1 MINKTFLEP
10 TKDFDALLPETGDDI
25 PIENIRPYHVSEMSV
40 SKKLANLIK
49 TKATGPDGIPAWL
62 LKENSDILG
71 APISDI
77 LNSSY
82 QEASLPQSW
91 RCADIVPIPKQK
103 PVQEVNKDLRPISL
117 TPIISKVAEDYIV
130 DEFVKPAVL
139 RRVDPNQYGAI
150 PRSSPVFALLSMIHK
165 WNAATDGTG
174 ATVRVILFDFK
185 KAFDLIDH
193 HLLLSKI
200 KTYDFPQWVFKWIRD
215 FLTGRKQRV
224 KLNQNSYSDW
234 ADISAGAPQGT
245 KLGPWLFM
253 IMINDLKINDSNIWK
268 FVDDTTL
275 DEIVGKNEESKVQ
288 TLIDDLTRQISE
300 SQFKFNETK
309 CKELRIG
316 FCKPRAMF
324 DPIIVN
330 GEMLEVVDSA
340 KILGLTVSNNLKW
353 NNHIDQIISKARK
366 RLYFLSQLK
375 RARVGTK
382 ELVLFF
388 TTCIRPILE
397 YASPVFH
404 NGLTNYLSQDLERIQ
419 KRAFRIILPWVS
431 YEDAL
436 QSTGLRRLSHRRGGL
451 SDKLFEEIVT
461 DDSHKLYN
469 LLPPRNETVNMTLRS
484 SHRFNVAFQTNRF
497 KNSFIIHN
505 ALNYSS

>member
-1 MINKTFLEP
+1 MIRHRQAALARGDETLFKSLRNQVNRERKSCRGKFYSSKVEYLKTCSRAEWWKEAKKLSGISSQVRVDPISLLRNLDCGSENNPTELEDLANMINQTFLEP

-91 RCADIVPIPKQK
+91 KCADIVPIPKQK

-174 ATVRVILFDFK
+174 ATVRVTLFDFK

-200 KTYDFPQWVFKWIRD
+200 KTYDLPQWVFKWIRD
-215 FLTGRKQRV
+215 FLTGRKQRI

-234 ADISAGAPQGT
+234 ADISAGVPQGT
-245 KLGPWLFM
+245 KLRPWLFI
-253 IMINDLKINDSNIWK
+253 IMINDIKINDSNIWK

-275 DEIVGKNEESKVQ
+275 GEIVGKNEESKVQ

-300 SQFKFNETK
+300 SQFKLNETK
-309 CKELRIG
+309 CK
-316 FCKPRAMF
+316 
-324 DPIIVN
+324 
-330 GEMLEVVDSA
+330 
-340 KILGLTVSNNLKW
+340 
-353 NNHIDQIISKARK
+353 
-366 RLYFLSQLK
+366 
-375 RARVGTK
+375 
-382 ELVLFF
+382 
-388 TTCIRPILE
+388 
-397 YASPVFH
+397 
-404 NGLTNYLSQDLERIQ
+404 
-419 KRAFRIILPWVS
+419 
-431 YEDAL
+431 
-436 QSTGLRRLSHRRGGL
+436 
-451 SDKLFEEIVT
+451 
-461 DDSHKLYN
+461 
-469 LLPPRNETVNMTLRS
+469 
-484 SHRFNVAFQTNRF
+484 
-497 KNSFIIHN
+497 
-505 ALNYSS
+505 

>member
-1 MINKTFLEP
+1 
-10 TKDFDALLPETGDDI
+10 
-25 PIENIRPYHVSEMSV
+25 
-40 SKKLANLIK
+40 
-49 TKATGPDGIPAWL
+49 
-62 LKENSDILG
+62 
-71 APISDI
+71 
-77 LNSSY
+77 
-82 QEASLPQSW
+82 
-91 RCADIVPIPKQK
+91 
-103 PVQEVNKDLRPISL
+103 
-117 TPIISKVAEDYIV
+117 
-130 DEFVKPAVL
+130 
-139 RRVDPNQYGAI
+139 
-150 PRSSPVFALLSMIHK
+150 
-165 WNAATDGTG
+165 
-174 ATVRVILFDFK
+174 
-185 KAFDLIDH
+185 
-193 HLLLSKI
+193 
-200 KTYDFPQWVFKWIRD
+200 
-215 FLTGRKQRV
+215 
-224 KLNQNSYSDW
+224 
-234 ADISAGAPQGT
+234 
-245 KLGPWLFM
+245 
-253 IMINDLKINDSNIWK
+253 MINDIKINDSNIWK

-275 DEIVGKNEESKVQ
+275 DEIVGKNEESKVH

-300 SQFKFNETK
+300 SQFKLNETK

-419 KRAFRIILPWVS
+419 KRALRIILPWVS

-436 QSTGLRRLSHRRGGL
+436 QSTGLRRLSHRRDGL

-469 LLPPRNETVNMTLRS
+469 LLPPRNETVNTTLRS

-505 ALNYSS
+505 ALN

>member
-1 MINKTFLEP
+1 MRTSC
-10 TKDFDALLPETGDDI
+10 G
-25 PIENIRPYHVSEMSV
+25 
-40 SKKLANLIK
+40 
-49 TKATGPDGIPAWL
+49 
-62 LKENSDILG
+62 ILG
-71 APISDI
+71 C
-77 LNSSY
+77 
-82 QEASLPQSW
+82 W
-91 RCADIVPIPKQK
+91 
-103 PVQEVNKDLRPISL
+103 L

-165 WNAATDGTG
+165 WNAATDRTG

-193 HLLLSKI
+193 VHHLLLSKI
-200 KTYDFPQWVFKWIRD
+200 KTYDLPQWVFKWIRD

-234 ADISAGAPQGT
+234 ADISAGVPQGT
-245 KLGPWLFM
+245 KLGPWLFI

-300 SQFKFNETK
+300 SQFKLNETK

-330 GEMLEVVDSA
+330 GEMLEVVDST

-353 NNHIDQIISKARK
+353 NNHIEQIISKARK

-397 YASPVFH
+397 YASPVFN
-404 NGLTNYLSQDLERIQ
+404 NGLTIDNPEDRDWKRKLEI
-419 KRAFRIILPWVS
+419 
-431 YEDAL
+431 
-436 QSTGLRRLSHRRGGL
+436 
-451 SDKLFEEIVT
+451 
-461 DDSHKLYN
+461 
-469 LLPPRNETVNMTLRS
+469 
-484 SHRFNVAFQTNRF
+484 
-497 KNSFIIHN
+497 
-505 ALNYSS
+505 